1 MQGAYAVGIRSSVHA
16 VLFGSHSATHG
27 ASRYPAIAHA
37 TGRQGDRATGRTSI
51 ESADTLF
58 CSVRASTSMPC
69 MFLLILK
76 MRAIRVMPACAQRVA
91 WAWACAWPGH
101 VMCMAWA
108 CDVHGLGVL
117 CESRAVNVSN
127 PGPATQALQPRR
139 RSDASDRGAAAG
151 RRGGG
156 AAAATG
162 AEGSGS
168 GKLE

>member
-1 MQGAYAVGIRSSVHA
+1 MGLG
-16 VLFGSHSATHG
+16 
-27 ASRYPAIAHA
+27 
-37 TGRQGDRATGRTSI
+37 
-51 ESADTLF
+51 
-58 CSVRASTSMPC
+58 
-69 MFLLILK
+69 
-76 MRAIRVMPACAQRVA
+76 MR
-91 WAWACAWPGH
+91 
-101 VMCMAWA
+101 MAWA

-151 RRGGG
+151 RRGGR

-168 GKLE
+168 GELE